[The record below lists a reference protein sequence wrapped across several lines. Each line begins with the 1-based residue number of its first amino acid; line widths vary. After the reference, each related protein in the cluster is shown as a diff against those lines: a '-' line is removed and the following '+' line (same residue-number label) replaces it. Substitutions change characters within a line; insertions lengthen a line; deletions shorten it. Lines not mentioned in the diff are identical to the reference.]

1 MEDEVYLRTGSKG
14 SSPRAPSR
22 KHHKVPGLPQSLSQ
36 AHVWVQAHLVF
47 AKAEFELNVDDAE
60 TCREQTTGPEPASP
74 AKTTSTPPLLRSGTT
89 VRKLHPSK
97 QIVTK

>member
-1 MEDEVYLRTGSKG
+1 MTGSKG

-47 AKAEFELNVDDAE
+47 AKAEFELNDDDE
-60 TCREQTTGPEPASP
+60 TCREQMTGPEPASP

-89 VRKLHPSK
+89 LRTLHPCE